1 MEDTWHS
8 QWGIK
13 NEHKR
18 GPLKL
23 LTCKIKYRDSL
34 PSTAPCGQT
43 ETQTQHLSDL
53 IASLSL
59 SYCQS
64 SKLSTPQCQSSKHF
78 KTLYSSLSNVPRFP
92 RISLFHS
99 HSSFFFVFLVS
110 KTKTKVSLLLLT
122 STTLKNSILVIQNR
136 YALVNHFEFF
146 ARVYLLL
153 SMAFSWKRARR
164 EEINGGKS
172 RRLYGSAK
180 FQAGTTT
187 WWLCDA

>member
-1 MEDTWHS
+1 MWPNRNT
-8 QWGIK
+8 
-13 NEHKR
+13 NTTPFR
-18 GPLKL
+18 
-23 LTCKIKYRDSL
+23 
-34 PSTAPCGQT
+34 
-43 ETQTQHLSDL
+43 SDRF
-53 IASLSL
+53 SLSILL
-59 SYCQS
+59 SKFETLNS
-64 SKLSTPQCQSSKHF
+64 SLSKF
-78 KTLYSSLSNVPRFP
+78 KTLQNSQLLTVKCTKIPPNFSLPLPFVV
-92 RISLFHS
+92 
-99 HSSFFFVFLVS
+99 FFVFLVS
-110 KTKTKVSLLLLT
+110 KTKTKTKVSLLLLT